1 MNFTQMNIILKL
13 IRKYGKRIVKVSD
26 VPLWG
31 NPCDPDKVAVTYT
44 MGQDD
49 KATTKTRTFTLDEQ
63 GELKEVE
70 VG

>member
-1 MNFTQMNIILKL
+1 MNWTQVNILLK
-13 IRKYGKRIVKVSD
+13 IQRKYGKRIVSVSD

-49 KATTKTRTFTLDEQ
+49 KATTKTRIFTLDEQ
-63 GELKEVE
+63 GELKEISL
-70 VG
+70 